1 MKHCPNVLEYFP
13 TICCSISESVS
24 NVTFVSFVLHYYSKN
39 QVLPVSPSINSTKIV
54 KKFLVGLFEDKTGD
68 FL

>member
-13 TICCSISESVS
+13 TICCSISESVL

-39 QVLPVSPSINSTKIV
+39 QVPVSPSINSTKIV